1 MADLSR
7 LPDDIVYVLRTG
19 KLPPGVTLPDTDPA
33 EVEDPDQVRF
43 RERYQAMVDE
53 KIAAWLVDDEYAVGS
68 LTDYRGQTVPADVRE
83 QIEQDCRRQ
92 IQHEWRRFLHQRE
105 QPDEESD
112 DDGGT
117 GPDSW
122 MQSVR

>member
-1 MADLSR
+1 MADLSG

-19 KLPPGVTLPDTDPA
+19 KLPPGVTLPDADPV

-53 KIAAWLVDDEYAVGS
+53 KIATWLADEEYSVGS

-83 QIEQDCRRQ
+83 QIEADCHRQ
-92 IQHEWRRFLHQRE
+92 IQHQWRAFLQQRD
-105 QPDEESD
+105 QPDDDDPD
-112 DDGGT
+112 DDGA
-117 GPDSW
+117 GPASW